1 MPPGTPAGGDFE
13 GLVAAPPGGI
23 RTVAAS
29 GSLTTTRLVL
39 VRHGEAECNVSG
51 VCGGINGCT
60 GLTALGVRQV
70 EALVERL
77 ETTGELAGADAL
89 YASLLPRA
97 IETAELLAPAL
108 RSMGPD
114 EPIEPI
120 EPSPPVTTDCGLCEL
135 HPGEADGL
143 TWGEFSA
150 KYGGPDWDENPDGE
164 IAPGGESWTGFVL
177 RVAEALEG
185 VASRHPGGLVV
196 VACHAGVIEASM
208 LSMLPLTGGREGAR
222 LQLRTRHAS
231 LTTWEV
237 DEGRWRLLGY
247 NDASHLHALG
257 PVPSPAAPGAADGA
271 IGGSTGVVAVVA
283 VGVVGV
289 LGHPDPA

>member
-1 MPPGTPAGGDFE
+1 MPPPAGGDFE

-77 ETTGELAGADAL
+77 EATGELAGADAL

-185 VASRHPGGLVV
+185 VAARHPGGLVV

-257 PVPSPAAPGAADGA
+257 PVPSPAAPGAADA
-271 IGGSTGVVAVVA
+271 LLVDQQA
-283 VGVVGV
+283 
-289 LGHPDPA
+289 